1 MDKVANLPVEDRNIL
16 FSETASRMHTTN
28 AIVEKDFW
36 VVWTLDKL
44 FSDIRLN
51 KILMFKGGTSLS
63 KVFELIGRFSEDID
77 LILDWELLTGE
88 NPYADRTKNK
98 QNKFN
103 EHINEDAKKY
113 IADKLLPI
121 VSEILE
127 PYCICMIDEKD
138 GFSINIQYPSL
149 FTDPALRPQILLEI
163 GPLAS
168 WSPFSN
174 YEISSFV
181 AQKFPEYFE
190 NPTCKVAT
198 IVAERTFWE
207 KATILHQEANRTEE
221 KKIPLRHSRHYYDL
235 AMMATSSVKDKALL
249 NLELLEGVVAFK
261 QRFYSS
267 AWAKYEDAKIGT
279 LKLLPPEFRYK
290 ELKADYVSMRNMIF
304 DKYIE
309 FDEVMSIL
317 KDLEDEINFMEESN
331 LNEK

>member
-1 MDKVANLPVEDRNIL
+1 MDSVANLTEENRNEL
-16 FSETASRMHTTN
+16 FSETATLMKTTN

-44 FSDIRLN
+44 FGDDRLN

-63 KVFELIGRFSEDID
+63 KVFDLIGRFSEDID

-88 NPYADRTKNK
+88 NPYAERSKNK
-98 QNKFN
+98 QSKFN
-103 EHINEDAKKY
+103 EQINKDAKKY
-113 IADKLLPI
+113 IVDELLPI
-121 VSEILE
+121 VLEILE
-127 PYCICMIDEKD
+127 PHCICQIDEND

-149 FTDPALRPQILLEI
+149 FSDPALRPQILLEI

-168 WSPFSN
+168 WSPFST

-181 AQKFPEYFE
+181 AQKFPKYFE
-190 NPTCKVAT
+190 NPTCQVAT

-207 KATILHQEANRTEE
+207 KATILHQEANRAEE

-235 AMMATSSVKDKALL
+235 AMVATSSVKEKALL
-249 NLELLEGVVAFK
+249 NLELLEGGVAFK

-290 ELKADYVSMRNMIF
+290 ELKSDYASMRNMIF

-309 FDEVMSIL
+309 FDEIISIL
-317 KDLEDEINFMEESN
+317 KDLEDEIN
-331 LNEK
+331 LI

>member
-1 MDKVANLPVEDRNIL
+1 MDKVSNLPAENRNIL
-16 FSETASRMHTTN
+16 FSETASQMHTTN

-36 VVWTLDKL
+36 VVWTLGKL
-44 FSDIRLN
+44 FSDVRLN

-63 KVFELIGRFSEDID
+63 KVFDLIGRFSEDID

-88 NPYADRTKNK
+88 NPYVERTKNK
-98 QNKFN
+98 QSKFN
-103 EHINEDAKKY
+103 EQINEDAKKY
-113 IADKLLPI
+113 IADELLPI
-121 VSEILE
+121 VSEILA
-127 PYCICMIDEKD
+127 PHCTCKIDEKD

-149 FTDPALRPQILLEI
+149 FSDPALRPQILLEI

-168 WSPFSN
+168 WSPSST

-181 AQKFPEYFE
+181 AQKFPKHFE
-190 NPTCKVAT
+190 NPTCQVAT

-207 KATILHQEANRTEE
+207 KATILHQEANRSKE

-235 AMMATSSVKDKALL
+235 AMMATSGIKDKALS
-249 NLELLEGVVAFK
+249 NIELLEGVVAFK

-279 LKLLPPEFRYK
+279 LKLLPPEFRHR
-290 ELKADYVSMRNMIF
+290 ELKEDYASMRNMIF

-309 FDEVMSIL
+309 FDEMMSTL
-317 KDLEDEINFMEESN
+317 KDLEDEINGMGGSS
-331 LNEK
+331 

>member
-1 MDKVANLPVEDRNIL
+1 MDMVANLSAENRNIL
-16 FSETASRMHTTN
+16 FSETASQMHTTN

-36 VVWTLDKL
+36 VVWTLGKL
-44 FSDIRLN
+44 FSDARLN

-63 KVFELIGRFSEDID
+63 KVFDLIGRFSEDID

-98 QNKFN
+98 QTKFN
-103 EHINEDAKKY
+103 EQINVDAQKY
-113 IADKLLPI
+113 IADELLPI

-127 PYCICMIDEKD
+127 THCICKIDEND

-149 FTDPALRPQILLEI
+149 FSDPALRPQILLEI

-168 WSPFSN
+168 WTPFST

-181 AQKFPEYFE
+181 AQRFPQYFE
-190 NPTCKVAT
+190 NTTCKVAT

-207 KATILHQEANRTEE
+207 KSTILHQEANRTEE

-235 AMMATSSVKDKALL
+235 AMMATSSVKGKALS

-290 ELKADYVSMRNMIF
+290 ELKEDYASMRNMIF

-309 FDEVMSIL
+309 FDEIMTIL
-317 KDLEDEINFMEESN
+317 KDLEDEINLKSF
-331 LNEK
+331 

>member
-1 MDKVANLPVEDRNIL
+1 MDKVANLPEENRNEL
-16 FSETASRMHTTN
+16 FSETARQMQTTN

-44 FSDIRLN
+44 FSDDRLN

-63 KVFELIGRFSEDID
+63 KVFDLIGRFSEDID

-98 QNKFN
+98 QTKFN
-103 EHINEDAKKY
+103 TQINEDAKKY
-113 IADKLLPI
+113 IADELLPI
-121 VSEILE
+121 VAEILE
-127 PYCICMIDEKD
+127 PHCICKIDEND

-149 FTDPALRPQILLEI
+149 FSDPALRPQILLEI

-168 WSPFSN
+168 WSPFAN

-181 AQKFPEYFE
+181 SQKFPQHFE
-190 NPTCKVAT
+190 HTWCKVAT

-207 KATILHQEANRTEE
+207 KATILHQEANRAEN

-235 AMMATSSVKDKALL
+235 AMMATSDVKDKALA
-249 NLELLEGVVAFK
+249 NLELLEGVVSFK

-279 LKLLPPEFRYK
+279 LKLLPPDFRYR
-290 ELKADYVSMRNMIF
+290 ELKEDYISMRNMIF

-309 FDEVMSIL
+309 FDEIMSIL
-317 KDLEDEINFMEESN
+317 KELEDEINLKSF
-331 LNEK
+331 

>member
-1 MDKVANLPVEDRNIL
+1 MDNVANLAEEDRNIL

-44 FSDIRLN
+44 FSDVRLN

-63 KVFELIGRFSEDID
+63 KVFDLIGRFSEDID
-77 LILDWELLTGE
+77 FILDWEILTGE
-88 NPYADRTKNK
+88 NPYADRSKNK
-98 QNKFN
+98 QTKFN
-103 EHINEDAKKY
+103 EQINEDAKIY
-113 IADKLLPI
+113 IANELLPI
-121 VSEILE
+121 VSVILK
-127 PYCICMIDEKD
+127 PHCICRIDEND
-138 GFSINIQYPSL
+138 GFTINILYPAL
-149 FTDPALRPQILLEI
+149 FSDPALRPQILLEI

-168 WSPFSN
+168 WSPSSV

-181 AQKFPEYFE
+181 AQRFPEHFK
-190 NPTCKVAT
+190 NPTCQVAT

-207 KATILHQEANRTEE
+207 KATILHQEANRAEE

-235 AMMATSSVKDKALL
+235 AMMAKSSVKDKALS
-249 NLELLEGVVAFK
+249 NLELLEGVVEFK

-279 LKLLPPEFRYK
+279 LKLLPPEFRFK
-290 ELKADYVSMRNMIF
+290 ELKADYASMRNMIF

>member
-1 MDKVANLPVEDRNIL
+1 MDKVAKLAAENRNIL
-16 FSETASRMHTTN
+16 FFETASQMHTTN

-36 VVWTLDKL
+36 VVWTLGKL
-44 FSDIRLN
+44 FSDDRLN

-63 KVFELIGRFSEDID
+63 KVFDLIGRFSEDID

-98 QNKFN
+98 QTKFN
-103 EHINEDAKKY
+103 EQINADAQKY
-113 IADKLLPI
+113 IADELLPI

-127 PYCICMIDEKD
+127 PHCICKIDEND

-149 FTDPALRPQILLEI
+149 FSDPALRPKMLLEI

-168 WSPFSN
+168 WSPFST
-174 YEISSFV
+174 YKISSFV
-181 AQKFPEYFE
+181 SQKFPQHFE
-190 NPTCKVAT
+190 NATCQVAT

-207 KATILHQEANRTEE
+207 KATILHQEANRAKD

-235 AMMATSSVKDKALL
+235 AMMATSSVKDSALS
-249 NLELLEGVVAFK
+249 NLELLEGVVTFK

-267 AWAKYEDAKIGT
+267 AWARYEDAKIGT
-279 LKLLPPEFRYK
+279 LKLLPPDFRYK
-290 ELKADYVSMRNMIF
+290 ELKEDYDSMRNMIF

-309 FDEVMSIL
+309 FDEIMTIL
-317 KDLEDEINFMEESN
+317 KDLEDEINLRSV
-331 LNEK
+331 

>member
-1 MDKVANLPVEDRNIL
+1 MDNVANLPEENRNEL
-16 FSETASRMHTTN
+16 FSETATLMKTTN

-36 VVWTLDKL
+36 VVWTLNKL
-44 FSDIRLN
+44 FSDNRLN

-63 KVFELIGRFSEDID
+63 KVFDLIGRFSEDID

-88 NPYADRTKNK
+88 NPYAERTKNK
-98 QNKFN
+98 QTKFN
-103 EHINEDAKKY
+103 EQINEDAKKY
-113 IADKLLPI
+113 IVNQLLPI
-121 VSEILE
+121 VSEILV
-127 PYCICMIDEKD
+127 PHCICKIDEND

-149 FTDPALRPQILLEI
+149 FSDTALRPQILLEI

-168 WSPFSN
+168 WSPFST
-174 YEISSFV
+174 YMISSFV
-181 AQKFPEYFE
+181 AQKFPEHFK
-190 NPTCKVAT
+190 NPTCQIAT

-207 KATILHQEANRTEE
+207 KATILHQEANRSEE

-235 AMMATSSVKDKALL
+235 AMMTTSSVKDKALS

-267 AWAKYEDAKIGT
+267 AWARYEDAKTGT

-290 ELKADYVSMRNMIF
+290 ELKADYASMRNMIF

-309 FDEVMSIL
+309 FDEIMSIL
-317 KDLEDEINFMEESN
+317 KDLEDEINSMGESS
-331 LNEK
+331 

>member
-1 MDKVANLPVEDRNIL
+1 MDSVANLPEQNRNEL
-16 FSETASRMHTTN
+16 FSETATLMKTTN

-44 FSDIRLN
+44 FGDNRLN

-63 KVFELIGRFSEDID
+63 KVFDLIGRFSEDID

-88 NPYADRTKNK
+88 NPYAERTKNK
-98 QNKFN
+98 QTKFN
-103 EHINEDAKKY
+103 EHINENAKKY
-113 IADKLLPI
+113 IMDELLPI
-121 VSEILE
+121 VSEILD
-127 PYCICMIDEKD
+127 PHCICKIDEND

-149 FTDPALRPQILLEI
+149 FSDPALRPQILLEI

-168 WSPFSN
+168 WSPFST

-181 AQKFPEYFE
+181 AQKFPKYFE
-190 NPTCKVAT
+190 NPICQIAT

-207 KATILHQEANRTEE
+207 KATILHQEANRPEE

-235 AMMATSSVKDKALL
+235 AMMAKSSVKDKALS

-267 AWAKYEDAKIGT
+267 AWAKYEDAKVGS

-290 ELKADYVSMRNMIF
+290 ELKADYASMRNMIF
-304 DKYIE
+304 DKYIA
-309 FDEVMSIL
+309 FDEIISVL
-317 KDLEDEINFMEESN
+317 RDLEDEINGLHKN
-331 LNEK
+331 

>member
-1 MDKVANLPVEDRNIL
+1 MDSVANLPEENRNEL
-16 FSETASRMHTTN
+16 FSETARQMQTTN

-44 FSDIRLN
+44 FSDNRLN

-63 KVFELIGRFSEDID
+63 KVFDLIGRFSEDID

-98 QNKFN
+98 QTKFN
-103 EHINEDAKKY
+103 AQINEDAQKY
-113 IADKLLPI
+113 IADELLPI
-121 VSEILE
+121 VSEILV
-127 PYCICMIDEKD
+127 PHCICKIDEKD

-149 FTDPALRPQILLEI
+149 FSDVALRPQILLEI

-168 WSPFSN
+168 WSPFST

-181 AQKFPEYFE
+181 SHKFPQFFE

-207 KATILHQEANRTEE
+207 KATILHQEANRAAD

-235 AMMATSSVKDKALL
+235 AIMARSSMKNEALSS
-249 NLELLEGVVAFK
+249 LELMEGVVVFK

-267 AWAKYEDAKIGT
+267 AWAKYEDAKIGSF
-279 LKLLPPEFRYK
+279 KLLPPEFRYK
-290 ELKADYVSMRNMIF
+290 ELKADYTSMRNMIF
-304 DKYIE
+304 DKYIT
-309 FDEVMSIL
+309 FDEIISIL
-317 KDLEDEINFMEESN
+317 KDLEDEINSMGEN
-331 LNEK
+331 N